1 MTDRTIV
8 SCEDCQHVYT
18 ARVRDDGGL
27 ILPTPGN
34 ACGCGCESFA
44 RVTAQQI

>member
-44 RVTAQQI
+44 KVTAQQI